1 MALRSIRSTVT
12 FPRPFTLSGYSDELP
27 AGEYEVL
34 VEEELIET
42 LSFPGLPQN
51 SDFPDYKRQGAFAG
65 PNRNAANYLD
75 RPGKRHLAAAF
86 NMTPE
91 DSEAALCRW
100 RNYNEHSRMA

>member
-42 LSFPGLPQN
+42 LSFTEYRRTAIFLTINGKGRSLGRTEMRPI
-51 SDFPDYKRQGAFAG
+51 SWTD
-65 PNRNAANYLD
+65 LD
-75 RPGKRHLAAAF
+75 
-86 NMTPE
+86 T
-91 DSEAALCRW
+91 ALGHGIQ
-100 RNYNEHSRMA
+100 YDT

>member
-42 LSFPGLPQN
+42 LSFPAYRRTAIFLTINGKGRSLG
-51 SDFPDYKRQGAFAG
+51 RTEM
-65 PNRNAANYLD
+65 
-75 RPGKRHLAAAF
+75 RPITWTDLE
-86 NMTPE
+86 T
-91 DSEAALCRW
+91 ALGRGIQ
-100 RNYNEHSRMA
+100 YDT

>member
-42 LSFPGLPQN
+42 LSFTEYRRTAIFLTINGKWRSLGRTEMRPI
-51 SDFPDYKRQGAFAG
+51 SWTD
-65 PNRNAANYLD
+65 LD
-75 RPGKRHLAAAF
+75 
-86 NMTPE
+86 T
-91 DSEAALCRW
+91 ALGHGIQ
-100 RNYNEHSRMA
+100 YDT